1 MLKKSAL
8 PNSNCVIAQAET
20 FRFGRDPVSTVVD
33 ASSMYRRIK
42 KQFDGFMGTNGA
54 SRGACS
60 GMDHVPE
67 FEAHRHI
74 RLITFNIQVGISTS
88 SYRHYLTRSWQH
100 FLPHRHRNDNLDR
113 IATLL
118 RNYDVVALQECDGGS
133 LRSGYINQ
141 VQYLAEASGL
151 PYWRQQLNRNLGQF
165 AQHSNGLLSRYRPLD
180 VTEHRLPGLIPG
192 RGAII
197 ARYGSEEDPLV
208 LVMMHLSLSKSAQQR
223 QLGFIRDQIADYQHV
238 VLMGDMN
245 NHAEELLN
253 RSPLS
258 ETNLIPLPD
267 TAHSFP
273 SWRPE
278 RALDHILVSPSL
290 EIRRAEVV
298 SYPMSDHLP
307 IAMDIALP
315 KGYVEKF

>member
-1 MLKKSAL
+1 
-8 PNSNCVIAQAET
+8 
-20 FRFGRDPVSTVVD
+20 
-33 ASSMYRRIK
+33 MYRHIR
-42 KQFDGFMGTNGA
+42 KQLDGFLRPTGEP
-54 SRGACS
+54 RGRCS
-60 GMDHVPE
+60 GSEHVPE
-67 FEAHRHI
+67 FEPHRHI
-74 RLITFNIQVGISTS
+74 RLLTFNIQVGINTS

-100 FLPHRHRNDNLDR
+100 FLPHRNRIGNLDR

-141 VQYLAEASGL
+141 VQYLAEAAGI
-151 PYWRQQLNRNLGQF
+151 PYWYQQLNRNLGQI

-197 ARYGSEEDPLV
+197 ARYGSEDDPLV
-208 LVMMHLSLSKSAQQR
+208 LVMMHLSLSRAAQQR
-223 QLGFIRDQIADYQHV
+223 QLGYIRELIGDYQHV

-245 NHAEELLN
+245 NHAEELLTQT
-253 RSPLS
+253 PLK
-258 ETNLIPLPD
+258 EADLIPLPD

-278 RALDHILVSPSL
+278 KALDHILVSPSL
-290 EIRRAEVV
+290 EIRRSEVV
-298 SYPMSDHLP
+298 SYAMSDHLP